1 MKKIL
6 STLLLLVFA
15 VVGLQAKDEKDA
27 KVRQVLVIA
36 EQGTPHQGFCDAAQQ
51 WLEAHAEKLNIQMT
65 YVSDLSKTKKGYLNQ
80 FQLILQLNYPP
91 YCPPQAWSKEA
102 GADFEKY
109 IDEGKGG
116 YVGFHHA
123 SLLGDIFGAGPMWQW
138 YSDFMGGIR
147 WKDYIAPL
155 ADGTV
160 IKEDVQHPVMQ
171 GVPGTFRVTKDEWY
185 TYDRS
190 PRDNVRVLARVDEDS
205 YSIDT
210 PVKMGDHPVIWVNEA
225 KKARNVYFQ
234 IGHDKELFDNQA
246 FLTMF
251 ENSIRWTLGDTEEE
265 KQEGYAADYA
275 SAPRFRAL
283 LYWEPL
289 AEEAHV
295 QFDKDAI
302 NFFHHLTYGEGFL
315 MDTTTNFSEYADK
328 LSDYNIIIMLN
339 SQPHGEKDRLAF
351 QQYME
356 QGGGWLGFH
365 AAAYNDRNT
374 HWPWLNE
381 FLGCGQF
388 YCNNWPP
395 QAALVECDYPDHR
408 VTSTLPKQWVAPAS
422 EFYQWEPS
430 PRKNKDVQVLLS
442 ISPKMYPLGIKDVV
456 KWGDFPI
463 AWTNTKYRMVYLNTG
478 HGKEGFG
485 DATQNLL
492 FTNAFRWVVS
502 RSPKGNPFVNKK

>member
-15 VVGLQAKDEKDA
+15 FVGLQAKDEKDA

-51 WLEAHAEKLNIQMT
+51 WLEAHAERLNIQMT

-138 YSDFMGGIR
+138 YSDFMGDIR

-190 PRDNVRVLARVDEDS
+190 PRGNVRVLARVDEDS

-265 KQEGYAADYA
+265 KRGG
-275 SAPRFRAL
+275 
-283 LYWEPL
+283 
-289 AEEAHV
+289 EARGV
-295 QFDKDAI
+295 CR
-302 NFFHHLTYGEGFL
+302 
-315 MDTTTNFSEYADK
+315 
-328 LSDYNIIIMLN
+328 
-339 SQPHGEKDRLAF
+339 RLCI
-351 QQYME
+351 
-356 QGGGWLGFH
+356 G
-365 AAAYNDRNT
+365 
-374 HWPWLNE
+374 
-381 FLGCGQF
+381 
-388 YCNNWPP
+388 
-395 QAALVECDYPDHR
+395 
-408 VTSTLPKQWVAPAS
+408 STLPCPA
-422 EFYQWEPS
+422 
-430 PRKNKDVQVLLS
+430 LLGA
-442 ISPKMYPLGIKDVV
+442 LGRGGARTV
-456 KWGDFPI
+456 
-463 AWTNTKYRMVYLNTG
+463 
-478 HGKEGFG
+478 
-485 DATQNLL
+485 
-492 FTNAFRWVVS
+492 
-502 RSPKGNPFVNKK
+502 

>member
-1 MKKIL
+1 MKYLL
-6 STLLLLVFA
+6 STLFLLLFTSI
-15 VVGLQAKDEKDA
+15 GLQAKNKNDDN
-27 KVRQVLVIA
+27 VRNVLVIA
-36 EQGTPHQGFCDAAQQ
+36 EQGTPHQGFCDAAGQ

-65 YVSDLSKTKKGYLNQ
+65 YISDLSKTEKGYFKQ
-80 FQLILQLNYPP
+80 FQLIVQLDYPP
-91 YCPPQAWSKEA
+91 FCPPQAWSTEA
-102 GADFEKY
+102 GSEFEEY

-116 YVGFHHA
+116 YIGFHHA

-138 YSDFMGGIR
+138 FSDFMGGIR
-147 WKDYIAPL
+147 WKDYIAPT
-155 ADGTV
+155 ADGMV
-160 IKEDVQHPVMQ
+160 IKEDVHHPVMQ
-171 GVPGTFRVTKDEWY
+171 GVSSTFHVTKEEWY
-185 TYDRS
+185 TYDQS
-190 PRDNVRVLARVDEDS
+190 PRGNVRVLARVDENT
-205 YSIDT
+205 YNMDT
-210 PVKMGDHPVIWVNEA
+210 PVKMGDHPIVWVNEA

-234 IGHDKELFDNQA
+234 IGHDKELFDNQD
-246 FLTMF
+246 FLLMF
-251 ENSIRWTLGDTEEE
+251 ENSIQWTLGDTDE
-265 KQEGYAADYA
+265 KEEGYAADYA
-275 SAPRFRAL
+275 SKPRFRAL
-283 LYWEPL
+283 VFWDPS

-302 NFFHHLTYGEGFL
+302 DFFQRLTYGEGFL
-315 MDTTTNFSEYADK
+315 MDTTTQFSAYADK
-328 LSDYNIIIMLN
+328 LSDYDIIIMLN
-339 SQPHGEKDRLAF
+339 AQPHGEKERLAF

-365 AAAYNDRNT
+365 AAAYNDRDT

-408 VTSTLPKQWVAPAS
+408 ITYTLPEQWVAPAS

-430 PRKNKDVQVLLS
+430 PRLNKDVLVLLS
-442 ISPKMYPLGIKDVV
+442 ISPKMYPFGIKDVV
-456 KWGDFPI
+456 KRGDFPI
-463 AWTNTKYRMVYLNTG
+463 VWTNTKYRMVYLNTG

-502 RSPKGNPFVNKK
+502 RSPNGNPFINMK